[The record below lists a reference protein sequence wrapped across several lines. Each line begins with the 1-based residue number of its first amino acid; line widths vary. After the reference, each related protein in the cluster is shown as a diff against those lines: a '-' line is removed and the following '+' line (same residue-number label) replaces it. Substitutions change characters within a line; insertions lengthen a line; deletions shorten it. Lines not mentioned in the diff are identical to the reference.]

1 MADKDIALMAHLMRR
16 AGFGA
21 QYDELEARA
30 AKGYEATV
38 EELLNPDDH
47 PNGLELDL
55 AERYFIEW
63 NHFTRGVPEYIAWR
77 MINSQSQL
85 EEKMNLF
92 WHGILCTAD
101 SKTQSYGTS
110 YVEWEMFRSHGMGS
124 FRDLL
129 LEISRDPAM
138 IFFLDNCLS
147 HKDAINENYG
157 RELLELF
164 SMGVGMDGQ
173 FNYTEDDVK
182 ECSRAFTGWTITNS
196 IPTQP
201 YGRYDARFV
210 YNRYDHDDG
219 EKTFLGETGNLDGE
233 DVIDIIAKQP
243 ATARFLCRHLYDYFI
258 ADEAQVPAWM
268 DTPPRDMETIKM
280 LEEEYFRSGY
290 NIRSMLRV
298 LFNSD
303 AFKNA
308 RFSKIK
314 GPVETVI
321 GTLRL
326 IGDWTAPKP
335 GFEFIFDEMK
345 HMGQELFNPPSVEG
359 WHTGSEWIDGGTLVH
374 RINFTADFVGDV
386 NYPGIQ
392 EIIDRLASVGSTIS
406 PESLVDG
413 CLQML
418 GHYELADE
426 TRDMLVAHARNGG
439 DLATNS
445 KEFAQQVGQML
456 QMIAATKEYLY
467 A

>member
-1 MADKDIALMAHLMRR
+1 MADNDIALMAHLMRR

-21 QYDELEARA
+21 QYHELEARA
-30 AKGYEATV
+30 AKGYEAMV
-38 EELLNPDDH
+38 EELLNPNDH
-47 PNGLELDL
+47 PNGLELDM

-77 MINSQSQL
+77 MINSKCQL

-92 WHGILCTAD
+92 WHGILCTSD

-110 YVEWEMFRSHGMGS
+110 YVEWEMFRRYGMGS

-182 ECSRAFTGWTITNS
+182 ECSRAFTGWTIANS
-196 IPTQP
+196 IPNQP
-201 YGRYDARFV
+201 YGRYDAKFV
-210 YNRYDHDDG
+210 YNPYDHDDG
-219 EKTFLGETGNLDGE
+219 LKTFLGETGRFNGE
-233 DVIDIIAKQP
+233 DIIDIIAKQP
-243 ATARFLCRHLYDYFI
+243 STARFLSRHLYDYFV

-268 DTPPRDMETIKM
+268 EIPPQDMETIKM
-280 LEEEYFRSGY
+280 LEDEYFRSGY
-290 NIRSMLRV
+290 NVRSMLKV

-326 IGDWTAPKP
+326 IGDWTSPKP
-335 GFEFIFDEMK
+335 GFEVIFDEMK

-374 RINFTADFVGDV
+374 RINFTADFVGNV

-392 EIIDRLASVGSTIS
+392 GIIDRLASDGPTIS
-406 PESLVDG
+406 PEGFVDG
-413 CLQML
+413 CLRLL
-418 GHYELADE
+418 GHYEMADE
-426 TRDMLVAHARNGG
+426 NRRMLLDHANQIGEVY
-439 DLATNS
+439 TNS
-445 KEFAQQVGQML
+445 EEFPQQVGQML
-456 QMIAATKEYLY
+456 QLIVATKEYLY

>member
-21 QYDELEARA
+21 KYDELEARA

-38 EELLNPDDH
+38 EELLNPDDN

-63 NHFTRGVPEYIAWR
+63 NHFTRGLPEYIAWR
-77 MINSQSQL
+77 MINSKSQL

-110 YVEWEMFRSHGMGS
+110 YMEWEMFRRCGMGS

-129 LEISRDPAM
+129 LEISKDPAM

-182 ECSRAFTGWTITNS
+182 ECARAFTGWTIANS

-201 YGRYDARFV
+201 YGRYDAKFV
-210 YNRYDHDDG
+210 YNPYDHDDG
-219 EKTFLGETGNLDGE
+219 VKTFLGETGRFNGE
-233 DVIDIIAKQP
+233 DIIDIIVRQP
-243 ATARFLCRHLYDYFI
+243 STARFLSRHLYDYFV

-280 LEEEYFRSGY
+280 LEDEYFRSGY

-298 LFNSD
+298 LFKSD

-326 IGDWTAPKP
+326 IGDWTSPKP
-335 GFEFIFDEMK
+335 GFEIIFDEMK

-359 WHTGSEWIDGGTLVH
+359 WHSGSEWIDGGTLVH
-374 RINFTADFVGDV
+374 RINFTADFVGDM
-386 NYPGIQ
+386 NQPGIQ
-392 EIIDRLASVGSTIS
+392 EIIQRMASEGPVVS
-406 PESLVDG
+406 PEALVDG
-413 CLQML
+413 CLQLL

-426 TRDMLVAHARNGG
+426 TRSMLVENAQNSGE
-439 DLATNS
+439 LSTSS
-445 KEFAQQVGQML
+445 KEFAGRVAQTL
-456 QMIAATKEYLY
+456 QTIAATKEYLY